1 MGLLIGVGQTRP
13 SFAYDYFYG
22 IEWDTTVS
30 NPACTRVGKLEL
42 HRELPLQSMMR
53 RCLIADD
60 GTVNNYLHPTDSTK
74 LDTGANAD
82 LSGDGGMVMVELPD
96 VYIRFET
103 DGTKNRCL
111 MSQYPLPG
119 FKKWAKDYVSAY
131 EATVYRPTNTLVSVV
146 NNHADFRGGNNN
158 AARDEADNSQLGRP
172 ATGISLTDFRA
183 YARRHGDRWHCN
195 TYRIH
200 KKLWWLFAVEYA
212 TFNSQAA
219 YNPELTSEGYRQG
232 GLGDGVTTLSDA
244 KWNAFSNYYPFVPCG
259 HTNSLGNRTG
269 CVDYTMPDSYD
280 PGVVKVVS
288 VPSFHGVENPFGHIW
303 KWTDGILVN
312 IQSNDDGGESRVYT
326 CENPDNYASTIGD
339 GYVFKSLIPRDNGYV
354 KTIALG
360 DDGDIMPTATGGGT
374 TTYFCDY
381 FYTNIPATGESLR
394 GVLFGGSARNGAYAG
409 FVAANANNS
418 PSTTYAYLGSRLC
431 FEPDDA

>member
-30 NPACTRVGKLEL
+30 NPTCTRVGKLEL

-53 RCLIADD
+53 RCLLADD

-82 LSGDGGMVMVELPD
+82 LSGASGMVMVELPD

-131 EATVYRPTNTLVSVV
+131 EATVQRSTTTLVSVM
-146 NNHADFRGGNNN
+146 NADPDFRGCGNQT
-158 AARDEADNSQLGRP
+158 AWDGTYRSALGRP
-172 ATGISLTDFRA
+172 ATAISLTNYRA
-183 YARRHGDRWHCN
+183 YARKHGTRWQCN
-195 TYRIH
+195 TYHIQ
-200 KKLWWLFAVEYA
+200 KKLWWLFAVEHA

-219 YNPELTSEGYRQG
+219 FTDELTSEGYRQG
-232 GLGDGVTTLSDA
+232 GLGDGVTTLNYT
-244 KWNAFSNYYPFVPCG
+244 KWNTFNGVYPFVPCG
-259 HTNSLGNRTG
+259 HTNGLGNRSG
-269 CVDYTMPDSYD
+269 VVDYTMPEEYD
-280 PGVVKVVS
+280 ATPFTVH
-288 VPSFHGVENPFGHIW
+288 VPSYRGVENPFGHIW
-303 KWTDGILVN
+303 KWTDGILCN

-326 CENPDNYASTIGD
+326 CDDPDKYASTIGD
-339 GYVFKSLIPRDNGYV
+339 GYVFKSLLPRAEGYV

-360 DDGDIMPTATGGGT
+360 DDGDIMPTAIGGGAT
-374 TTYFCDY
+374 IYLCDY
-381 FYTNIPATGESLR
+381 FYTNIPATGEETR
-394 GVLFGGSARNGAYAG
+394 GVLFGGHANSGAYAG
-409 FVAANANNS
+409 FVCAYTYHA
-418 PSTTYAYLGSRLC
+418 PSNTSAHIGSRLC